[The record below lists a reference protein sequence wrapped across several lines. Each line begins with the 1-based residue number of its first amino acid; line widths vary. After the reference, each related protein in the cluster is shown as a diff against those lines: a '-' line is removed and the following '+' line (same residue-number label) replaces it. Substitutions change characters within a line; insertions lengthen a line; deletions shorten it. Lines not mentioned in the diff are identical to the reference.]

1 MAAKTIETNNPFA
14 LIQPYGKA
22 SSWNGLKGQ
31 RENGFLVFDTVENG
45 LRAGF
50 INLYNTYL
58 KRGRNTIAT
67 IIPVYAPD
75 GGEPYIRFLESFTGW
90 DRNKVIQTQDEVFK
104 LAQGI
109 IRFEAGKQ
117 WITPVRIAN
126 AHKVA
131 LDYLGL
137 ESKVKKAA
145 IGGGFVIV
153 GIVAYIAYRYLTR

>member
-22 SSWNGLKGQ
+22 SPWKGLTAQ

-75 GGEPYIRFLESFTGW
+75 GGEAYIRFLEKFTGW
-90 DRNKVIQTQDEVFK
+90 DRNKVIQTQGEVFK
-104 LAQGI
+104 LAHGI
-109 IRFEAGKQ
+109 INFEAGKNWVGVHQ
-117 WITPVRIAN
+117 IAR
-126 AHKVA
+126 AQEVA
-131 LDYLGL
+131 LEYLGL

-145 IGGGFVIV
+145 ISGGVVIV
-153 GIVAYIAYRYLTR
+153 GIVAYIAYRYFTR

>member
-22 SSWNGLKGQ
+22 SPWNGLKGQ

-58 KRGRNTIAT
+58 KRGRNTIAS

-75 GGEPYIRFLESFTGW
+75 GGEPYIKFLERYTGFN
-90 DRNKVIQTQDEVFK
+90 RNKVIQSQGEVLK

-109 IRFEAGKQ
+109 VHFEAGKN
-117 WITPVRIAN
+117 WISPAKIAS
-126 AHKVA
+126 AQVVA
-131 LDYLGL
+131 LEYLGL

-153 GIVAYIAYRYLTR
+153 GIVAYFAYKFFTR